1 METLLLSQYTKRGE
15 DLLEE
20 VRQAFRNMNLDDSSL
35 PSQFLSDD
43 SSIKLV
49 FIGQYSAGKSS
60 IIKMLTGEDVAIGA
74 QITTQQSKPYVWN
87 GLEIVDTPGIH
98 TGLREDH
105 DAITYEEINHAALL
119 VFVITNEGFADQIG
133 KHFRKLAIDQKRA
146 NNMVLVVNKMD
157 RSEQGNTPEQQEI
170 IAEDLKKVI
179 DPYTPESL
187 YLSFL
192 DTNSYF
198 ESLSEDDPEFR
209 QALLDQSGHDV
220 FVHNLN
226 EFVKAHNI
234 TAKLERPLYEI
245 EGALQKA
252 IEKQS
257 SIDGSLSLDGTEE
270 LLKRQIR
277 TIRSNK
283 TRLEKMTESTILNY
297 TGQISALGGEMAR
310 EISTNS
316 TEGVLNASLKEKE
329 QMVQQLMQQCES
341 EVTQMINDA
350 VSHMEDEIQGLI
362 ESQFAGQVQVVLNND
377 KSFDLAELDE
387 ASTAM
392 ANPDEEGTST
402 FDTVKA
408 FSEKIGSMAT
418 KSGEGVSA
426 MGLLSGST
434 KMAEFSGTAV
444 HGAVKSVGSLL
455 GVKFAPWQAVSITK
469 GLATFASVIGI
480 VGSLYSIYSAFQSK
494 EKQKEISEK
503 LKTARREV
511 QIEFDRISETMRS
524 EMMNSVQQYIQGAFD
539 TAIADREQKLGNIKQ
554 LRVNAYKNS
563 EYLQTLL
570 GKEQVLM
577 QDIQDNR

>member
-15 DLLEE
+15 DLLKE
-20 VRQAFRNMNLDDSSL
+20 VRQAFRNMNLDESSL

-74 QITTQQSKPYVWN
+74 QITTQQSKSYVWN

-245 EGALQKA
+245 EGALQKT
-252 IEKQS
+252 IEKQT

-283 TRLEKMTESTILNY
+283 TRLEKMAEGTILNY

-316 TEGVLNASLKEKE
+316 TEGSLNASLKEKE
-329 QMVQQLMQQCES
+329 QIVQQLAQQCES

-387 ASTAM
+387 ASTTM
-392 ANPDEEGTST
+392 ANPEEEGTST
-402 FDTVKA
+402 FDMVKT

-469 GLATFASVIGI
+469 GLATFASVIGV

-511 QIEFDRISETMRS
+511 QNEFDRIGENIRG
-524 EMMNSVQQYIQGAFD
+524 EMMAAVQQYIKNAFD
-539 TAIADREQKLGNIKQ
+539 TAIEEREQKIAKIKQ
-554 LRVNAYKNS
+554 WRIDAERNCES
-563 EYLQTLL
+563 LQILL
-570 GKEQVLM
+570 HKEQVLM